1 MHPQFNEPIKVLAV
15 FEKGT
20 PPVPCKYKVI
30 NRYGEVEI
38 VSINK
43 ITWVDRRATSFVD
56 YHCESYYDSIVRRYQ
71 LRYWKDSFRWELIAK
86 KNKC

>member
-1 MHPQFNEPIKVLAV
+1 MHSQYNGPIKVLAV

-20 PPVPCKYKVI
+20 PPVPCKY
-30 NRYGEVEI
+30 
-38 VSINK
+38 K

-56 YHCESYYDSIVRRYQ
+56 YHCESYYDSIVRRYK

-86 KNKC
+86 